1 MSNPPKQFFQV
12 QINAP
17 IETVWETLTK
27 ADEVLPFFFGNV
39 LKTPG
44 LEPGAPIRM
53 RSPDGK
59 YTGVV
64 GDVVDFE
71 PPHLYSHTFRFTNY
85 DDPPCKVIYKLEE
98 HDGGTQFTLIT
109 EDVPAGTK
117 TEKQMAQGGDFIT
130 KTLKGMLENG
140 KPPFS
145 SRMIL
150 TIIKMTSFMAPKACL
165 SENWP

>member
-1 MSNPPKQFFQV
+1 MSNKPKQVFQV
-12 QINAP
+12 HIDAP
-17 IETVWETLTK
+17 IESVWETLTK
-27 ADEVLPFFFGNV
+27 QDEVLPFFFGNV

-53 RSPDGK
+53 RSPNGK

-64 GDVVDFE
+64 GDVVDFD
-71 PPHLYSHTFRFTNY
+71 PPNLYSHTFRFTNLE
-85 DDPPCKVIYKLEE
+85 DPPCKVIYKLESA
-98 HDGGTQFTLIT
+98 DGGTDFTLIT

-117 TEKQMAQGGDFIT
+117 TEKMMAQGGDFIT
-130 KTLKGMLENG
+130 KTLKSLVETG

-145 SRMIL
+145 SRFIL
-150 TIIKMTSFMAPKACL
+150 TMIKLMAFTTPKTCL